1 MHLCQARKKKRKK
14 PMSKK
19 YTSTKIACYTGYFV
33 QAIINN
39 LAPLFY
45 VIFQEEFTINY
56 TKISWLIMLNFVT
69 QLFVDIIS
77 VRVIAKLGYR
87 VSIVLAHVF
96 SASGL
101 MLLGILPRAM
111 DNHYIGLVIS
121 IITYAIGSGLIE
133 VLVSPIV
140 EGLPLQNKSGEMSLL
155 HSFYCW
161 GQMFVVL
168 FTTVAIKFAGSEN
181 WIYAPMLWAIIPF
194 INMFMFMRV
203 PIFPPV
209 PEGEDEMK
217 VGELFKNS
225 TFILLAIMMLCAGAS
240 ELTMAQWASTF
251 AEKSLGV
258 DKLMGDLLGPCL
270 FALLMASARVV
281 YGLIGDRIDI
291 RKVLAF
297 SATLCVIAYMTV
309 TLSKA
314 PMASLIGCGL
324 CGLSVA
330 TMWPGVFSYAAK
342 LFPRGG
348 TPLFAMLAVF
358 GDLGCAFGPWLAG
371 VISDG
376 VRESSLTFDPLKFGI
391 LVLVIFPVTM
401 IITIGIL
408 SKKKA

>member
-1 MHLCQARKKKRKK
+1 MHLYRARKKWKK
-14 PMSKK
+14 KMSKK
-19 YTSTKIACYTGYFV
+19 YISTKIACYTGYFV

-45 VIFQEEFTINY
+45 VIFQTEFSINY
-56 TKISWLIMLNFVT
+56 TEISWLIMINFIT
-69 QLFVDIIS
+69 QLFVDIVS
-77 VRVIAKLGYR
+77 VKVIEKLGYR

-101 MLLGILPRAM
+101 LLLGILPRLL

-161 GQMFVVL
+161 GQMLVVL
-168 FTTVAIKFAGSEN
+168 FTTIAIKFVGSEN
-181 WIYAPMLWAIIPF
+181 WVYAPMLWAIIPF
-194 INMFMFMRV
+194 VNMFMFMRV

-209 PEGEDEMK
+209 PEGQDEMK
-217 VGELFKNS
+217 VSELFRNG
-225 TFILLAIMMLCAGAS
+225 TFILLALLMLCAGAS

-258 DKLMGDLLGPCL
+258 NKLMGDLLGPCL
-270 FALLMASARVV
+270 FALLMASARVA
-281 YGLIGDRIDI
+281 YGLIGDKVDI
-291 RKVLAF
+291 RKVLAL
-297 SATLCVIAYMTV
+297 SAGLCVAAYLTV
-309 TLSKA
+309 TLSKN
-314 PMASLIGCGL
+314 PIMSLVGCGL

-330 TMWPGVFSYAAK
+330 TMWPGVFSLAAK
-342 LFPRGG
+342 IFPRGG

-371 VISDG
+371 VISDA
-376 VRESSLTFDPLKFGI
+376 VRESTLTFDPLKFGI
-391 LVLVIFPVTM
+391 LVLAVFPIIM
-401 IITIGIL
+401 IVTIGIL